1 MLKKVSILFSA
12 LLIILGG
19 GLSGC
24 GKVQIDLDN
33 LTAPP
38 LPFLSLSHGAEFVSS
53 SQQGHP
59 TLKGYTVEASA
70 GSSFGGIQSTTLSG
84 YKVYTSM
91 QGELISQNEDIIIS
105 EQAAARR

>member
-1 MLKKVSILFSA
+1 MKLSILFSV
-12 LLIILGG
+12 LMLGLGG

-38 LPFLSLSHGAEFVSS
+38 IPLLSLNQGAEFVSS

-59 TLKGYTVEASA
+59 TYKGYRVETSA

-91 QGELISQNEDIIIS
+91 QGELISQNQDIVVA
-105 EQAAARR
+105 EQAASRR